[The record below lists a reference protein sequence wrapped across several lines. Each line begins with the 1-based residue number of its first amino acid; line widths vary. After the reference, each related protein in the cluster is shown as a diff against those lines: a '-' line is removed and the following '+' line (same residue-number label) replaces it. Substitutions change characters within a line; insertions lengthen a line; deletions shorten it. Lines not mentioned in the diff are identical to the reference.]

1 MIDKQVYEHLKVP
14 VERLARRDPL
24 RNWTAELP
32 VEKVWDEGKVPEI
45 ADVRIAKDSV
55 VAAELVLSQVR
66 EGVLVSGTLSV
77 PWVGECSRCLFP
89 VDGLAEAFVQELFE
103 LNPKEG
109 ESYLLG
115 EEIADLTPMAR
126 DSLLLELPIAAVPCP
141 FEEPCENYPQE
152 LIDSGIAL
160 KFLEKERAETGSV
173 SDPRWAALGNLIF
186 DDDEDTD
193 LESQ

>member
-32 VEKVWDEGKVPEI
+32 VDKVWDEGKVPDI

-55 VAAELVLSQVR
+55 VAAELVLSQVS

-89 VDGLAEAFVQELFE
+89 VDGLAEALVQELFE

-141 FEEPCENYPQE
+141 FPEPCENYPQE

-160 KFLEKERAETGSV
+160 KFLEKERAETESV
-173 SDPRWAALGNLIF
+173 SDPRWAALGDLIF

>member
-1 MIDKQVYEHLKVP
+1 LIDKQVYEHLKVP

>member
-1 MIDKQVYEHLKVP
+1 LIDKQVYEHLKVP

-141 FEEPCENYPQE
+141 FQEPCENYPQE

>member
-141 FEEPCENYPQE
+141 FQEPCENYPQE

>member
-14 VERLARRDPL
+14 VERLSRSDPL

-32 VEKVWDEGKVPEI
+32 VDKIWDEGNVPEI
-45 ADVRIAKDSV
+45 ADVRITNDSV
-55 VAAELVLSQVR
+55 VAAELVLSQVS
-66 EGVLVSGTLSV
+66 EGVLVSGKLSV

-89 VDGLAEAFVQELFE
+89 VDGLAEAVVQELFE

-141 FEEPCENYPQE
+141 FQEPCENYPQE
-152 LIDSGIAL
+152 LINSGIAL
-160 KFLEKERAETGSV
+160 KFLEKERIDTASV
-173 SDPRWAALGNLIF
+173 SDPRWAALDDLIF
-186 DDDEDTD
+186 DDGEDTD